1 MAYFPLKRNRRTDH
15 LTVSLGGTLHE
26 AFYHERWTFRSI
38 YGLTLWLSLLWAL
51 ACSRI
56 ISLPDVDLDDPAWTV
71 WEGQALWSPRSDVTP
86 LAGDLI
92 AARNEDGDVLVSF
105 SKSPFPIFTA
115 QTEGTLWR
123 IDFIDKGRSYYGI
136 GRAPK
141 KFIWFRFPD
150 ILAGGDPE
158 DPWEVEQR
166 SDEELSM
173 INRKTGEAIRVV
185 LDR

>member
-1 MAYFPLKRNRRTDH
+1 MAFFRFKRSRRIDH
-15 LTVSLGGTLHE
+15 VTV
-26 AFYHERWTFRSI
+26 
-38 YGLTLWLSLLWAL
+38 GLVLWLSIFWL
-51 ACSRI
+51 AGCGRI
-56 ISLPDVDLDDPAWTV
+56 ISLPDVDLDDPGWTV
-71 WEGQALWSPRSDVTP
+71 WEGQALWTPRSDVTA

-92 AARNEDGDVLVSF
+92 VARNQDGDVLVSF

-115 QTEGTLWR
+115 QTDGNLWR

-150 ILAGGDPE
+150 ILEGGSPTKRWVVDRPANG
-158 DPWEVEQR
+158 
-166 SDEELSM
+166 ELSM
-173 INRKTGEAIRVV
+173 VNRKTGEAIRVV